1 MTCITY
7 AFELRI
13 GAPTKRG
20 LSCIEKYSEGAL
32 ELASRFWAKNF
43 LQSTALQGLGGSGA

>member
-1 MTCITY
+1 MACITY

-20 LSCIEKYSEGAL
+20 LSCIEIYSDGVL
-32 ELASRFWAKNF
+32 ELASRFWAKNY
-43 LQSTALQGLGGSGA
+43 LQSTALQGLEGSGA